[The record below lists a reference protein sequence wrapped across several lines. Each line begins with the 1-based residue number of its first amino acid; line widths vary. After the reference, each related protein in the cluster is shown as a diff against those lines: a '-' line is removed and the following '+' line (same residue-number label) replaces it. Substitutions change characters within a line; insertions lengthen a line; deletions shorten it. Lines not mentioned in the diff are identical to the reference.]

1 MTSRRQPSLFDDV
14 ATLPEPVAELIE
26 LGRRVPPNI
35 KFGTS
40 TWTYDGWAGD
50 VYHRTYRGAQ
60 PARRLEEY
68 ARYPLFQTVGIDSA
82 YYEPPEEP
90 VLAAYAKAL
99 PPGFPCVSKV
109 WDRIT
114 ARRLESERNPD
125 FLNADLFKDAVLG
138 PYQRAFSDHAGC
150 FVFEFQPMRGKDL
163 PDPARWPDD
172 LDDFL
177 RQLPRDVRYAV
188 ELRNRELLSDG
199 HGAVLARHG
208 VAHVFNSWT
217 EMPTIGE
224 QLELPWTFPAPFTVA
239 RALLR
244 PGRRYADAVKLFE
257 PYDRIRDPQP
267 ELRQDLLRLV
277 AEALRRRVEALILVN
292 NRLEGNAP
300 GTIGALVHALTGER
314 PGASSIPIS
323 WARGCFSTACW
334 RAMRGCSVGTRSA
347 SCSSSRRCGARTCS
361 TARSGRSDSIG
372 SSRRRRR
379 ISATRWSCGMPS
391 SCPI

>member
-1 MTSRRQPSLFDDV
+1 MVRRNQPTLFDDL
-14 ATLPEPVAELIE
+14 ATLPPPAAELVE
-26 LGRRVPPNI
+26 LSQRVPAAI
-35 KFGTS
+35 RFGTS

-50 VYHRTYRGAQ
+50 VYHRPYRGAQ

-68 ARYPLFQTVGIDSA
+68 ARYPLFRTVGIDSA
-82 YYEPPEEP
+82 YYEPPEEE
-90 VLAAYAKAL
+90 VLTAYARSL

-109 WDRIT
+109 WDRVT
-114 ARRLESERNPD
+114 ARRLEGERNPD

-138 PYQRAFSDHAGC
+138 PYHRAFSDHAGC

-163 PDPARWPDD
+163 PDPARWVDD
-172 LDDFL
+172 LDGFL

-188 ELRNRELLSDG
+188 ELRNRELLSDA

-224 QLELPWTFPAPFTVA
+224 QIELPWTFPAPFTVA

-300 GTIGALVHALTGER
+300 GTIRALVDALTGER
-314 PGASSIPIS
+314 S
-323 WARGCFSTACW
+323 
-334 RAMRGCSVGTRSA
+334 
-347 SCSSSRRCGARTCS
+347 
-361 TARSGRSDSIG
+361 
-372 SSRRRRR
+372 
-379 ISATRWSCGMPS
+379 
-391 SCPI
+391 